1 MADEYGFD
9 IKRTAKK
16 KPYLLARFGN
26 TEVKI
31 AEFDGETGV
40 VLFLKLLNIY
50 GSQEFERGIRRHA
63 NNENEST
70 G

>member
-1 MADEYGFD
+1 MAEDYGFD
-9 IKRTAKK
+9 IKYTAKK
-16 KPYLLARFGN
+16 KPYLIARFGN

-50 GSQEFERGIRRHA
+50 GSQEFERGARHA
-63 NNENEST
+63 NNKNE
-70 G
+70 

>member
-1 MADEYGFD
+1 MAEDYGFD
-9 IKRTAKK
+9 IRRTAKK
-16 KPYLLARFGN
+16 KPYLVARFGN

-50 GSQEFERGIRRHA
+50 GSQEFERGVRRNA
-63 NNENEST
+63 NNKNE
-70 G
+70 